1 MQPAE
6 NVSASLFVRRISLR
20 GTSSDFRELF
30 SPFGKLAKVSL
41 PFSKQTGKPSGFG
54 FVEFASVESAVA
66 ACKALDGAEFFGSC
80 LRVKWHDGRN
90 SNHGVEPVPR
100 KRVKAGFGK
109 EAAGDEAR
117 GQERSLPPSYR
128 RSRSRS
134 PSSGRGPRARSLSR
148 GRSRS
153 RSPPYRSGSP
163 PRARGML
170 LDQPPSRYPTITG
183 SWEPR
188 EATGGTECAH
198 MATGGTELYIQH
210 LDVNTTELQL
220 RSLAQQFGLVER
232 VTVACK
238 PRNIMCR
245 FGFVVFKSAD
255 DAAKACKALHGS
267 IFLGRRLA
275 VKRQVERR
283 KGRPSSFS
291 GLLIPSQA
299 AQVPFLH
306 GELDRAEC
314 PTGGLPND
322 GPRLACGLE
331 PSPLAPAGQG
341 FGASVGQQA
350 IGDTVQAPA
359 RAEYDETRGQP
370 RSPSPG
376 RSPGPVSRGRSP
388 PRLTSLRGRSSSG
401 ARDRLPHSRPPS
413 HSRSRSDSLGRC
425 LAPPPTGDKGGS
437 PEMAPAPL
445 ARSPPGA
452 EPQGT
457 QLPEHTDPERSA
469 SPSAQPPG
477 AQPPSAQPPERT
489 DPERTDLE
497 RRDPERADPPSAQPL
512 SAQTPSAQPQTA
524 PLVRLGFPSSD
535 RARSPPGQ
543 TAPLVRFG
551 FPSLEH
557 ARSPTRSSPTRVP
570 VLSRLGK
577 SLPRRSLSPP
587 RARAPVLTRLGGG
600 EGGPARSKISHPLP
614 REKNKIIVRNLT
626 ERTNE
631 PDLRSW
637 MRPYVADEV
646 VFTHKTG
653 MAFLNFA
660 DEDLAAAALEKLKRN
675 PWLDGNR
682 IILDYAIPLQPFSKN
697 KRPLS
702 PCREMAAAFH
712 ARQRLG

>member
-41 PFSKQTGKPSGFG
+41 PGKPSGFG
-54 FVEFASVESAVA
+54 FVEFASVESA
-66 ACKALDGAEFFGSC
+66 
-80 LRVKWHDGRN
+80 
-90 SNHGVEPVPR
+90 
-100 KRVKAGFGK
+100 
-109 EAAGDEAR
+109 
-117 GQERSLPPSYR
+117 
-128 RSRSRS
+128 
-134 PSSGRGPRARSLSR
+134 
-148 GRSRS
+148 
-153 RSPPYRSGSP
+153 
-163 PRARGML
+163 
-170 LDQPPSRYPTITG
+170 
-183 SWEPR
+183 
-188 EATGGTECAH
+188 
-198 MATGGTELYIQH
+198 
-210 LDVNTTELQL
+210 
-220 RSLAQQFGLVER
+220 SLA
-232 VTVACK
+232 K
-238 PRNIMCR
+238 PQLGAGPKGAQPFPRPQPQPQPALSQRIMCR
-245 FGFVVFKSAD
+245 FGFV
-255 DAAKACKALHGS
+255 
-267 IFLGRRLA
+267 
-275 VKRQVERR
+275 
-283 KGRPSSFS
+283 
-291 GLLIPSQA
+291 A

-350 IGDTVQAPA
+350 IGDTPRPRLAGAKPAPFDQPA
-359 RAEYDETRGQP
+359 RPQ
-370 RSPSPG
+370 
-376 RSPGPVSRGRSP
+376 
-388 PRLTSLRGRSSSG
+388 L
-401 ARDRLPHSRPPS
+401 
-413 HSRSRSDSLGRC
+413 
-425 LAPPPTGDKGGS
+425 
-437 PEMAPAPL
+437 
-445 ARSPPGA
+445 
-452 EPQGT
+452 PQGT

-524 PLVRLGFPSSD
+524 PLP
-535 RARSPPGQ
+535 A
-543 TAPLVRFG
+543 A
-551 FPSLEH
+551 
-557 ARSPTRSSPTRVP
+557 
-570 VLSRLGK
+570 
-577 SLPRRSLSPP
+577 
-587 RARAPVLTRLGGG
+587 
-600 EGGPARSKISHPLP
+600 GP
-614 REKNKIIVRNLT
+614 LT

-637 MRPYVADEV
+637 MRPYVADE
-646 VFTHKTG
+646 
-653 MAFLNFA
+653 
-660 DEDLAAAALEKLKRN
+660 LKRN